1 MKDHLLIIGVIVVAV
16 GVIAL
21 LFSALQ
27 RYGYY
32 HLLDGDSVLYI
43 GLHRRMIIFLV
54 VGIILVM
61 IGVSCI
67 IIRR

>member
-1 MKDHLLIIGVIVVAV
+1 MKKYLLILGIAVIAV

-27 RYGYY
+27 WYGYY
-32 HLLDGDSVLYI
+32 HLLDGDADLYI